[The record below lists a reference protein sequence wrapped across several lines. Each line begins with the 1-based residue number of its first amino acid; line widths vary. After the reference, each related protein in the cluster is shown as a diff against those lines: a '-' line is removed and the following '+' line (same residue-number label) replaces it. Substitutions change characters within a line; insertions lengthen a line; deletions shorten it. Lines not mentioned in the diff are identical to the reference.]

1 MIKLQET
8 HSESSPTANILIET
22 ISKRVINKA
31 GCFRTETYIE
41 PISLLCRG
49 ANVQINGIFLETNW
63 GLYNG
68 MGAVIEIVY
77 GEDNTF
83 QGQSTGQG
91 CTIPCIIV
99 QPKKTNGRNKSWITL

>member
-1 MIKLQET
+1 MKLQKT
-8 HSESSPTANILIET
+8 HFESNPTAKIPIET
-22 ISKRVINKA
+22 RYKNKA
-31 GCFRTETYIE
+31 GCFRTETNLE

-49 ANVQINGIFLETNW
+49 ANVQINGKFFEPDW

-68 MGAVIEIVY
+68 SMGTVIEIVY

-83 QGQSTGQG
+83 QGQSAGQG

-99 QPKKTNGRNKSWITL
+99 QSGNKTNGRNMS